1 MWGLFVYNGIAV
13 SFRIALCESVISLS
27 SMSTENDTPKE
38 TNNTNE
44 NVAASTAAPSA
55 TDAVTG
61 DKTMAMLCHLLSFCV
76 FVLPS
81 FGNIIGPLILWL
93 VKKDQDPLVDATGKA
108 VLNFQ
113 ISVTIY
119 GIICSLLIF
128 IGIGIVL
135 LPILAIVTI
144 IYTIIGALKA
154 NDGQVYKY
162 PFTIQFLK

>member
-1 MWGLFVYNGIAV
+1 
-13 SFRIALCESVISLS
+13 
-27 SMSTENDTPKE
+27 MSTENNTAKGTSIE
-38 TNNTNE
+38 TNE
-44 NVAASTAAPSA
+44 NAAASAGSTATT
-55 TDAVTG
+55 TDAITG

-81 FGNIIGPLILWL
+81 LGNIIGPLILWL

-128 IGIGIVL
+128 IGIGLVL
-135 LPILAIVTI
+135 LPILAILTI

-154 NDGQVYKY
+154 NEGQVYKY